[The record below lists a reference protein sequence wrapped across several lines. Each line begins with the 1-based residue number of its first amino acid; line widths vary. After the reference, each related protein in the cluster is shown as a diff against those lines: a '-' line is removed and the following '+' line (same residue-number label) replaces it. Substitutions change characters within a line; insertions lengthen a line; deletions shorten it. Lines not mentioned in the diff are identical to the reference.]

1 MENIQK
7 LLEDLN
13 IDSVKMKNIID
24 ECNKLSTT
32 KTVNKN
38 DIKKIADMIG
48 IKQSKLLKV
57 MRNGIKPREPIVN
70 TTPKI
75 GRNDKCTCGSG
86 IKYKKC
92 CMFIG

>member
-1 MENIQK
+1 MENIQN
-7 LLEDLN
+7 LLKNLDM
-13 IDSVKMKNIID
+13 DSSKMNTILD
-24 ECNKLSTT
+24 ECNKLSTS
-32 KTVNKN
+32 KNVNKN

-57 MRNGIKPREPIVN
+57 MRNGIKPRETIVN
-70 TTPKI
+70 TTLKV